1 MDAAQWPAD
10 YRERLE
16 RAAHGARA
24 ASASLREVGATAT
37 SPRGEVSVTVN
48 AGGLVDDVTLTP
60 AARRLEADAL
70 SVLIVAT
77 AREAQRPAGDPDAPL
92 GAMNPTERPLSALD
106 GAGVGVLTPMIS
118 FLEELA

>member
-1 MDAAQWPAD
+1 MDPAQWLAD

-16 RAAHGARA
+16 RAAQGARA

-48 AGGLVDDVTLTP
+48 AGGLLDDVTLTP

-77 AREAQRPAGDPDAPL
+77 AREAQRLAGARMAEVMCGYLGEGEALERITDHQPA
-92 GAMNPTERPLSALD
+92 EVVR
-106 GAGVGVLTPMIS
+106 
-118 FLEELA
+118 

>member
-1 MDAAQWPAD
+1 MDATQWLAD
-10 YRERLE
+10 YRQRLE
-16 RAAHGARA
+16 RAAHGARS

-48 AGGLVDDVTLTP
+48 AGGALDDVTLTP

-77 AREAQRPAGDPDAPL
+77 AREAQRLAGERMAEVMAGYLGEGEALARVTEHLPA
-92 GAMNPTERPLSALD
+92 E
-106 GAGVGVLTPMIS
+106 VGR
-118 FLEELA
+118 

>member
-1 MDAAQWPAD
+1 MDPAQWLAD

-37 SPRGEVSVTVN
+37 SPRGEVSVTVS
-48 AGGLVDDVTLTP
+48 AGGLLDDVTLTP

-70 SVLIVAT
+70 AVLIVGT
-77 AREAQRPAGDPDAPL
+77 AREAQRLAGTRMTEVMSGYL
-92 GAMNPTERPLSALD
+92 GEGEALARITEH
-106 GAGVGVLTPMIS
+106 TPS
-118 FLEELA
+118 EAAR